1 MKASLH
7 RVLTVSA
14 AIVAVSLAARVS
26 VPIPGSSV
34 PQSLQTLAVCVAG
47 MWLGPSRGAL
57 ALTLYVVIGA
67 VGAPVFADGV
77 GGLQHLVG
85 PTGGYLVGFVVGA
98 AAMGWWTRQDWG
110 RGFVSVGAGSVVAHV
125 VILGLGWARLAAL
138 LGGVAAFTSGVLPF
152 LVGGVVKSLGAA
164 VLWVAIPRPEPVE
177 PVTDPN

>member
-1 MKASLH
+1 MNPSL
-7 RVLTVSA
+7 RTVLTVSVA
-14 AIVAVSLAARVS
+14 LVAVSLAARVN
-26 VPIPGSSV
+26 VAIPGSPV

-57 ALTLYVVIGA
+57 ALALYVVIGA
-67 VGAPVFADGV
+67 AGAPVFADGG

-98 AAMGWWTRQDWG
+98 AAMGWWTGQDWG
-110 RGFVSVGAGSVVAHV
+110 RGFVSVAAGSVAAHV
-125 VILGLGWARLAAL
+125 VILGFGWARLAAL
-138 LGGVAAFTSGVLPF
+138 LGGVAAFSSGVLPF

-164 VLWVAIPRPEPVE
+164 ALWVAIPRPEPVE